1 MSRRAEIPSVAPSG
15 NLSDYWRVDRSAD
28 RSRELASILG
38 GAAAQAELVQYR
50 LSRSSGGGRA
60 PAPVPV
66 VLDPRLLSGFGA
78 PVPGEAV
85 DCIVGLAVR
94 EAAVRALSADSSFW
108 SGWKELD
115 KPEQREFM
123 LLHRALDEVYVA
135 ARLSRLSKA
144 LAAYLRA
151 MRDMLGPADSGSP
164 ESAHGIAATRDS
176 VLRGWLWGRLF
187 GGKLPSPDTSATAAA
202 IHQLD
207 VRAGRYLSMR
217 SPLKRLELAGE
228 IWNWLAVFPRAE
240 PGADWWLFWAADA
253 PTYEPGQSTKRQ
265 MRDNLRGGS
274 ESGSLVDMTRYLGE
288 LSPGPPAGAGE
299 GESAVRGGVELVTD
313 ELRELGVRAAVTAMK
328 DARFDLDDYERV
340 CAEMAPEI
348 DAMRHVFSR
357 LDDVRARWRYG
368 LRRGRIDGRG
378 LTKVAAGKTNV
389 FKSRDRQ
396 QGSSMALVFLV
407 DVSASMRS
415 YMTVVNRAAC
425 VVSEALRELAPRV
438 WYEVVTYTSG
448 GLHPGAPVQMT
459 RLAASGMKLSL
470 RDVWSDG
477 GTPTGE
483 AIAAALLTLRRRQAA
498 RKLVLHF
505 TDGHPK
511 DTYVVRQALE
521 LCRRFGVDVLTVSV
535 GASQDMLYGAGKCE
549 VAYSVPELTSVLA
562 RVLPRIYRP

>member
-1 MSRRAEIPSVAPSG
+1 
-15 NLSDYWRVDRSAD
+15 
-28 RSRELASILG
+28 
-38 GAAAQAELVQYR
+38 
-50 LSRSSGGGRA
+50 
-60 PAPVPV
+60 
-66 VLDPRLLSGFGA
+66 
-78 PVPGEAV
+78 VPGEVV
-85 DCIVGLAVR
+85 DCLVGLAVR
-94 EAAVRALSADSSFW
+94 EAAVRALSVDSSLW

-115 KPEQREFM
+115 QSEQREFA

-144 LAAYLRA
+144 LSGYLRA
-151 MRDMLGPADSGSP
+151 MRDMLGPADSQSP
-164 ESAHGIAATRDS
+164 ESGQGIAVTRDA
-176 VLRGWLWGRLF
+176 VLRGWLRSRLF
-187 GGKLPSPDTSATAAA
+187 GRSMPSPDTSAAAAA
-202 IHQLD
+202 IHELD
-207 VRAGRYLSMR
+207 MRAGRYLSTR
-217 SPLKRLELAGE
+217 SPLRRLELAGE
-228 IWNWLAVFPRAE
+228 IWTWLAGFPRAE
-240 PGADWWLFWAADA
+240 PGADWWLLWAADA
-253 PTYEPGQSTKRQ
+253 PSYEQGQSTRQQ

-274 ESGSLVDMTRYLGE
+274 EAGSLIDMTRYLAE
-288 LSPGPPAGAGE
+288 LSPGPPAGVRE
-299 GESAVRGGVELVTD
+299 EVPAVRGEVELVTD

-340 CAEMAPEI
+340 CSEMAPEI
-348 DAMRHVFSR
+348 GAMRHVFSR

-396 QGSSMALVFLV
+396 RGSSMALVFLV

-535 GASQDMLYGAGKCE
+535 GASQDMLYGVGKCE